1 MNLVTRST
9 GVVGIDFAMVWNL
22 RGIYDRHSR
31 DLGVVGIDF
40 AMVWNPNRTEDSE
53 SVLRK
58 GVVGIDFAMVWNPSP
73 DNLLILNVK
82 LDRFP
87 NKTEI
92 SN

>member
-40 AMVWNPNRTEDSE
+40 AMVWNVSLAQAQPMTWCSWHRFCH
-53 SVLRK
+53 
-58 GVVGIDFAMVWNPSP
+58 GVEPLP
-73 DNLLILNVK
+73 
-82 LDRFP
+82 R
-87 NKTEI
+87 
-92 SN
+92 